1 MNIATASMPFLKAGM
16 GAFKMLKGVAKGKLY
31 RFRHLDEVCNCFVAG
46 TLVTVAAEG
55 DPATGVG
62 DGDSSRLVGASQ
74 ADWANDS
81 AAAESAGLRSEEERP
96 PGSIVEMARDTS
108 WGAADR
114 EQPLPGADLLSRPIE
129 CVEVGDLVLTRSER
143 DSVSEP
149 RPGRVTAVFRAVA
162 PAILWLG
169 LSSGETLGTT
179 PGHEVWTVEHGWT
192 SAAYV
197 RPGDTFVDP
206 FGAPVTIESATL
218 DEHPTP
224 VYNLEVDGTF
234 TYYADGVWV
243 HNNSRCD
250 TLADRAAM
258 GRRAQKYGTEFEKMA
273 LEHLGI
279 PKYNGPNLRHGNTNF
294 NPDFYLDGVIGDIKG
309 GQDIRFDDQ
318 LKAIAGYAQK
328 NNLRAVLYVPL
339 IDNIRPGDYERI
351 RKWFEV
357 VEVP

>member
-46 TLVTVAAEG
+46 TMVTVAAEG
-55 DPATGVG
+55 TPAMGVG
-62 DGDSSRLVGASQ
+62 SDEPAPQTEASGASR
-74 ADWANDS
+74 ANGS
-81 AAAESAGLRSEEERP
+81 AAAESAGFRNKETQP
-96 PGSIVEMARDTS
+96 PGSIIELARDRS

-114 EQPLPGADLLSRPIE
+114 EQPLPGADLRSRPIE

-169 LSSGETLGTT
+169 LSSREVLGTT
-179 PGHEVWTVEHGWT
+179 PGHEVWTVERGWT

-206 FGAPVTIESATL
+206 SGAPVTIRSATL

-243 HNNSRCD
+243 HNNSACTIHHIATD
-250 TLADRAAM
+250 KSVVGRAS
-258 GRRAQKYGTEFEKMA
+258 G
-273 LEHLGI
+273 
-279 PKYNGPNLRHGNTNF
+279 GPWTPLCL
-294 NPDFYLDGVIGDIKG
+294 PDM
-309 GQDIRFDDQ
+309 
-318 LKAIAGYAQK
+318 
-328 NNLRAVLYVPL
+328 
-339 IDNIRPGDYERI
+339 
-351 RKWFEV
+351 
-357 VEVP
+357 